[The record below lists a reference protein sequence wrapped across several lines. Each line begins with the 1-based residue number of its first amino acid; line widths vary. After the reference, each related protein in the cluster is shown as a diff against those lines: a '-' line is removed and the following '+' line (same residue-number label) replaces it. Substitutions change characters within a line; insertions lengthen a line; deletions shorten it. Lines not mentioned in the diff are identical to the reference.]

1 MWAIRHKR
9 ECENEQIKKSSFA
22 SILRTKLTFSGT
34 MGDIVSDAI
43 LLIFP
48 LQNVKSFSYAIYS
61 VKIKIVLSDICES

>member
-1 MWAIRHKR
+1 
-9 ECENEQIKKSSFA
+9 
-22 SILRTKLTFSGT
+22 